1 MLSVLAG
8 MGHPATRNVHPLLSF
23 ARHVTKPGD
32 DEPALIDAEAKE
44 RLAHAIRAYADAPD
58 LAEGIRALG
67 DFAAWL
73 AKEGSPAAG
82 LAVVRALEQVGP
94 ELEFRFDAGEIAAA
108 LDDVG
113 LSASAFTR
121 AKRVQS

>member
-1 MLSVLAG
+1 
-8 MGHPATRNVHPLLSF
+8 LSF
-23 ARHVTKPGD
+23 ARLVTKPGD

-44 RLAHAIRAYADAPD
+44 RLAHAIRVYADAPD

-67 DFAAWL
+67 EFAAWL
-73 AKEGSPAAG
+73 AQEGSPAAG

-94 ELEFRFDAGEIAAA
+94 ELEHRFDAGEIAAA

-113 LSASAFTR
+113 LSASAFGR

>member
-1 MLSVLAG
+1 MLSCSSR

-23 ARHVTKPGD
+23 ARLVTKPGD
-32 DEPALIDAEAKE
+32 DEPALIDADAKE
-44 RLAHAIRAYADAPD
+44 QLAHAIRVYADTPD

-67 DFAAWL
+67 EFAAWL

-94 ELEFRFDAGEIAAA
+94 ELEYRFDAGEIAAA

-113 LSASAFTR
+113 LSASAFPR
-121 AKRVQS
+121 AKHVQY